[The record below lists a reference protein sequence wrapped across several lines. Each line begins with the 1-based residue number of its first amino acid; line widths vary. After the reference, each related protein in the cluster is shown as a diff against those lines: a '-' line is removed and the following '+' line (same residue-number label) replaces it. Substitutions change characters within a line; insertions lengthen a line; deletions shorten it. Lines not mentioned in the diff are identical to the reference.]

1 MQTVRSREENNGMT
15 SSFRVYIDESGDEGF
30 KFLPGERGSSR
41 WFVQSA
47 TVVRTVNDLAMVRL
61 IKDARVLLG
70 KHPKAPLHFRHLR
83 HEHRVPLARLI
94 GEAPL
99 RHAHVLV
106 HKPSI
111 ADPEIFQQEAFSLYR
126 YTIRLLLERVSWLC
140 RDTVR
145 KGEGD
150 GKAELIFS
158 NRSAMSYR
166 DLHEYMVRLQRVS
179 ECRIHWHSLD
189 LTRVEAVNHDQLAG
203 LQIADA
209 VATSTYYAVNRSQ
222 YGETE
227 DRYLRLLARNLFRAS
242 NGNVDGYGLKFW
254 CGDAVEAERQHVLAA
269 VRNT

>member
-1 MQTVRSREENNGMT
+1 MT

-30 KFLPGERGSSR
+30 KFLPNEQGSSR

-47 TVVRTVNDLAMVRL
+47 TVVRTANDLALVQL
-61 IKDARVLLG
+61 VKDARELLR
-70 KHPKAPLHFRHLR
+70 KPPKTPLHFRNLR

-99 RHAHVLV
+99 RHVHVLV

-111 ADPEIFQQEAFSLYR
+111 ADPEVFQQEAFSLYR

-145 KGEGD
+145 ANEGD

-158 NRSAMSYR
+158 NRSAMSYD
-166 DLHEYMVRLQRVS
+166 DLRQYLVRLQGR
-179 ECRIHWHSLD
+179 EDCRIHWDSLD
-189 LTRVEAVNHDQLAG
+189 LNRVRAVNHDQLAG

-209 VATSTYYAVNRSQ
+209 VATSAFYAVHKNQ

-227 DRYLRLLARNLFRAS
+227 DRYLRMLARTLYRRG
-242 NGNVDGYGLKFW
+242 GNVDGYGLKFW
-254 CGDAVEAERQHVLAA
+254 CGDAEDAERRRVIAA
-269 VRNT
+269 LRND